1 MALGSA
7 AFLAWVVFVDGFFF
21 GAGEGLTFLGL
32 LSFFLSP
39 GLSRIGVDAGLL
51 RGSYSGPNLLGSGT
65 VMAKVMPTARLGGG
79 VYRRL
84 SLKMEPARAIP
95 AGAGAYSRSPWEF
108 VVLRDHPRRF
118 GALPPFGRP
127 MSQDQGPSP
136 VVRGRASGSHPRW
149 SHRRWSH
156 RCWRERGT
164 ISERAERTRKTR
176 SATMTGMDHLRACG
190 AYTVLDCGRWFC
202 RGSSP
207 PVRSVPESS
216 RWRRPGQRTI
226 PVPAGRTGATCR
238 SSPSRPDHPRSSGTG
253 MDVS

>member
-1 MALGSA
+1 MDVLRVTESGCAGALGSSA
-7 AFLAWVVFVDGFFF
+7 KVHPPGF
-21 GAGEGLTFLGL
+21 GGTYPCCWATMRLQG
-32 LSFFLSP
+32 LSP
-39 GLSRIGVDAGLL
+39 L
-51 RGSYSGPNLLGSGT
+51 R
-65 VMAKVMPTARLGGG
+65 RG